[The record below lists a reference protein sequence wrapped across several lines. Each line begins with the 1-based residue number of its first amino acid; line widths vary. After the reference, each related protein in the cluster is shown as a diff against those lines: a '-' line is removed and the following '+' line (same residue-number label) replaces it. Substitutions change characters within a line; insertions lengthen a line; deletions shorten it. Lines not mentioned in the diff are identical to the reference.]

1 MKLGYRPFRL
11 EFSGI
16 ARLLRRLIKAND
28 GIETSEFAIV
38 ALTLF
43 VFVLGIIEF
52 GRLYWTQ
59 SELQYAAEAAAR
71 CATVSCSATI
81 TGTGPGNYAADQVF
95 GVSVPAGAASALTTS
110 PSCGNQVTICFPF
123 EFIVQGLFPFSNT
136 TPAACPAGYAA
147 PAAGLTLIATGCHQ
161 A

>member
-1 MKLGYRPFRL
+1 MKLGNRPFPL
-11 EFSGI
+11 DLSGI
-16 ARLLRRLIKAND
+16 VRHLRRLIKASD
-28 GIETSEFAIV
+28 GVETIEFAVV
-38 ALTLF
+38 AATLF
-43 VFVLGIIEF
+43 VVVLGIVEF

-95 GVSVPAGAASALTTS
+95 GVTVPAGTASAITVS
-110 PSCGNQVTICFPF
+110 PSCGNQVTMCFPF
-123 EFIVQGLFPFSNT
+123 TFIVQGLFPFTNA
-136 TPAACPAGYAA
+136 TPASCPVGYTA
-147 PAAGLTLIATGCHQ
+147 PASGLTLIVTGCHQ

>member
-1 MKLGYRPFRL
+1 MKLGYRRFPLDLSRV
-11 EFSGI
+11 
-16 ARLLRRLIKAND
+16 ARHLRRLIKAND
-28 GIETSEFAIV
+28 GVETIEFAIV

-43 VFVLGIIEF
+43 VFVLGIVEF

-59 SELQYAAEAAAR
+59 SELQYAAEEAAR

-95 GVSVPAGAASALTTS
+95 GVTVPAGAASALTAS

-136 TPAACPAGYAA
+136 TPAACPAGYTA